1 MNASDVTAEMF
12 SRKMI
17 SEIEMGEINNKQTM
31 QEKNMALLEALKR
44 AIHIDYKNFS
54 MFLNILEAVGT
65 YKPLVLRINAEMKKY

>member
-1 MNASDVTAEMF
+1 
-12 SRKMI
+12 
-17 SEIEMGEINNKQTM
+17 MGEINNKQTM
-31 QEKNMALLEALKR
+31 QGKNMALLEALKR